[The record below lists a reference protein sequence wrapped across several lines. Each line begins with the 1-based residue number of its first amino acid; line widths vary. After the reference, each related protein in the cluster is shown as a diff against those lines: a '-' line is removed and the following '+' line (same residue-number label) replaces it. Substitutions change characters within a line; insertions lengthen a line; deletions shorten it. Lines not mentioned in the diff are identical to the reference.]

1 MISQY
6 ITLFFMVLS
15 HIFPPAM
22 IFFQEPQ
29 IALFFTLQQSEINR
43 YAYVCIYAT
52 HILVYGL

>member
-1 MISQY
+1 
-6 ITLFFMVLS
+6 MVLS